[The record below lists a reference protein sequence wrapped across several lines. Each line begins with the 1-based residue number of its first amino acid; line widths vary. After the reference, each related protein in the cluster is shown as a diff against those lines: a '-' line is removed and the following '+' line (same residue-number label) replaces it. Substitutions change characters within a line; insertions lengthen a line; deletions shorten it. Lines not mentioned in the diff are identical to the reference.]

1 MAIRTLL
8 LGAVFALGLSDAA
21 LAQTNDHYVS
31 GYTRSD
37 GTYVQPHYQTN
48 PNGTRDDNYS
58 TQGNVNPYTGQPGTK
73 PADDAYGR
81 QPSWTTPTY
90 GSQHQAPAYGDP
102 YGAPNPNGSSGAT
115 PW

>member
-1 MAIRTLL
+1 MTIRTVF
-8 LGAVFALGLSDAA
+8 LGAALALSVGGAA
-21 LAQTNDHYVS
+21 LAQDHYVQ

-48 PNGTRDDNYS
+48 PNATRNDNYS

-73 PADDAYGR
+73 PRDDAYGS

-90 GSQHQAPAYGDP
+90 GSQPQAPVYGDP
-102 YGAPNPNGSSGAT
+102 YGSSNPNGSNPAN